1 MPWER
6 FQLPPFGEHSQSKQL
21 CLLGGDFCLTLY
33 NFLFSPVFSSSEL
46 SQPSHPGTGSG
57 ALTRGDGSLARG
69 RELSHQRRTE
79 ALQKL
84 RLLLTSD
91 IWATSNHVH
100 PFLVPTLSCCE
111 NHMKVRVC
119 NQIPSLPKVIPLWL
133 ILSFLSWL
141 KLLLEVSLLLRAQLF
156 PRRGCTGQEASLIS
170 EVSSQGLL
178 GSEVIARLPKGL
190 TGPY

>member
-1 MPWER
+1 MEIFAWPYIT
-6 FQLPPFGEHSQSKQL
+6 FYFPQ
-21 CLLGGDFCLTLY
+21 
-33 NFLFSPVFSSSEL
+33 FSPAL
-46 SQPSHPGTGSG
+46 SFPSPVTL
-57 ALTRGDGSLARG
+57 ALAHGDGLVARD

-133 ILSFLSWL
+133 ILNFLSWL
-141 KLLLEVSLLLRAQLF
+141 QLLFEVSLLLRAQLF